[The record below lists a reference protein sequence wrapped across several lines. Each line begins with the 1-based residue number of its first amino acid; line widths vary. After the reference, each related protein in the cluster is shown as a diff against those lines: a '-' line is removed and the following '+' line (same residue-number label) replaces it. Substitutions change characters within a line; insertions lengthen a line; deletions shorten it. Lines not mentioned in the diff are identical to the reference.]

1 MKKRINNFINHMP
14 QDFEAALIKTEEN
27 RFYMLNFDTG
37 DAGTVLVLKD
47 KVYFI
52 IDSRYIE
59 ICNNELKTAE
69 VILEDKALVQVHEL
83 LKENGVKK
91 LYMENKVSVA
101 FADKVKAEMDAIELD
116 LTATL
121 SDALDNCRMV
131 KDEHEIANI
140 RAAQKITDMG
150 FTHMLKTIK
159 VGMSEIEL
167 ARELDFFM
175 LTHGATK
182 LAFDTILVSGPNT
195 SLPHGVPGERKIQAG
210 DFVTMD
216 FGANVNGYCS
226 DMTRTIAI
234 GHATEEMKTVYNT
247 VLKAQLAVGEAVK
260 GGMKGNEVDK
270 IARDIIY
277 AGGYEGCFGHGLGHS
292 LGIEIHEDPRFS
304 PMCDK
309 EIPVGAVMTNEPGI
323 YLAGKFGVRIEDTLV
338 LTENGCDIFATSDK
352 NLIVLDV

>member
-1 MKKRINNFINHMP
+1 MKTRVNNLINHMP
-14 QDFEAALIKTEEN
+14 QDFEAALVKTEEN
-27 RFYMLNFDTG
+27 RFYVLDFDTG
-37 DAGTVLVLKD
+37 DAGTVLILKD
-47 KVYFI
+47 KTYFI

-59 ICNNELKTAE
+59 ICSNEIKTAE
-69 VILEDKALVQVHEL
+69 IILEDKALEQVHRL
-83 LKENGVKK
+83 LQENGIKK
-91 LYMENKVSVA
+91 LYMENKISVA
-101 FADKVKAEMDAIELD
+101 FADKVKAEMQDVELD
-116 LTATL
+116 LTSTL
-121 SDALDNCRMV
+121 SDTLDVCRMV
-131 KDEHEIANI
+131 KDAAEIANI

-159 VGMSEIEL
+159 PGMSEIEL

-226 DMTRTIAI
+226 DMTRTIAV
-234 GHATEEMKTVYNT
+234 GHATEEMKQVYGT
-247 VLKAQLAVGEAVK
+247 VLKAQLAVAKSVK

-277 AGGYEGCFGHGLGHS
+277 EAGYEGHFGHGLGHS

-304 PMCDK
+304 PMCEK
-309 EIPVGAVMTNEPGI
+309 IIPAGTVMTNEPGI
-323 YLAGKFGVRIEDTLV
+323 YLAGKFGVRIEDTLA
-338 LTENGCDIFATSDK
+338 LTESGCEIFATSDK
-352 NLIVLDV
+352 NLIILDV